1 MDKDEADFR
10 EVVKLAFADHEN
22 VIKAKRSPLIRA
34 LAQGPENKKYVAALY
49 EGLRTGKSMSTICW
63 LHISV
68 VTYENQFVWDVI
80 NQLFSE
86 HMLADNPIPLPEP
99 LKRLWLD
106 ITYGILKP
114 PRKKKGRPST
124 YDRDCLILMLLYFAR
139 QNFDGLK
146 HTHSRETRRQRNE
159 DNPDW
164 EPSSAVDI
172 IAKAFGKKYR
182 TVEGIWE
189 SRLNPESPLFGFNK
203 HFRGQTAIYPKK

>member
-34 LAQGPENKKYVAALY
+34 LAQGPETKKNVAALY
-49 EGLRTGKSMSTICW
+49 EGLRTGKSKLTVCR

-68 VTYENQFVWDVI
+68 VLYEDQFVWDVI
-80 NQLFSE
+80 NRLFDE

-106 ITYGILKP
+106 IRYGILKP

-124 YDRDCLILMLLYFAR
+124 YDRDRLILMLLEFAR
-139 QNFDGLK
+139 RECKGLI
-146 HTHSRETRRQRNE
+146 HTHFKETRINNQ
-159 DNPDW
+159 DNPNW
-164 EPSSAVDI
+164 KPSSAVDI
-172 IAKAFGKKYR
+172 VAKAFGMKYR

-189 SRLNPESPLFGFNK
+189 SRLNPKSPLFDFYKRAQAELPNT
-203 HFRGQTAIYPKK
+203 Q